1 MDVKGRVYMDMN
13 QGPNYD
19 WMTIWS
25 SLPQQAQQNLVN
37 PPTKAIGDGL
47 GGIFM
52 WVFHKPIEYL
62 AVEQAKVESLKHMTA
77 EKLSKIPKDKMSLDK
92 RGLMIKELEDSK
104 YSLDSDLMR
113 EYFSTLIAKTA
124 NTDTSNNILPYFS
137 TLLSNLSPKEA
148 KFLLLFKGKNS
159 LIGDYVKNSIALANI
174 KFYDST
180 MSNHSTYSVD
190 NILLKCDDQNKIK
203 SFSQEI
209 DILKSLGIVQRS
221 IGSFDEQLRDD
232 LEEIKKLSNL
242 PKLKKGLDGRFDINI
257 DHPDETPIFIS
268 KHPYSRVFFEYG
280 ELRLTNL
287 GKSFIS
293 TILL

>member
-1 MDVKGRVYMDMN
+1 MC
-13 QGPNYD
+13 
-19 WMTIWS
+19 S
-25 SLPQQAQQNLVN
+25 S
-37 PPTKAIGDGL
+37 
-47 GGIFM
+47 
-52 WVFHKPIEYL
+52 
-62 AVEQAKVESLKHMTA
+62 S
-77 EKLSKIPKDKMSLDK
+77 
-92 RGLMIKELEDSK
+92 
-104 YSLDSDLMR
+104 
-113 EYFSTLIAKTA
+113 
-124 NTDTSNNILPYFS
+124 YFS

-232 LEEIKKLSNL
+232 LEEIKSYQIFRNSRKDWMVDLILILIIPMKHLS
-242 PKLKKGLDGRFDINI
+242 
-257 DHPDETPIFIS
+257 
-268 KHPYSRVFFEYG
+268 
-280 ELRLTNL
+280 
-287 GKSFIS
+287 
-293 TILL
+293 LLASIHIAGSSLSMVN